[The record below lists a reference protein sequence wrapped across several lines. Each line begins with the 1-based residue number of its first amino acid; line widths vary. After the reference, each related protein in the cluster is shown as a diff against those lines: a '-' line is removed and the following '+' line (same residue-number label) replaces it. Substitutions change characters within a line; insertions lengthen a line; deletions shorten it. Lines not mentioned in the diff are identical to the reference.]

1 VAAVK
6 LPDGWLPDNEARELQ
21 RLARGKVVLE
31 LGAWKGRSTVA
42 LAEVA
47 SYVVSVDRHQGVEGY
62 KVTGVDSLPDY
73 LDSVR
78 GLPNVAIVI
87 ADFERF
93 VPLLGWDFDLVFVD
107 GDHDTQAVARD
118 TQTALE
124 HVRTEGKLVFHDWDM
139 NSVREG
145 AGSVLGLRSPE
156 GIVGS
161 LASFT
166 VL

>member
-21 RLARGKVVLE
+21 RLATGKTVLE

-42 LAEVA
+42 LSQVA
-47 SYVVSVDRHQGVEGY
+47 KYVVSVDRHQGIKEAG
-62 KVTGVDSLPDY
+62 GEDSLPDY
-73 LDSVR
+73 LASVR
-78 GLPNVAIVI
+78 GLENVAIVV
-87 ADFERF
+87 ADFARF

-107 GDHDTQAVARD
+107 GDHDKLAVARD

-124 HVRTEGKLVFHDWDM
+124 HVRTEGKLVFHDWDF